1 MSFQHDRFD
10 QVDQAPSADPFIT
23 FLDRIDR
30 VPDVRERRRRSYD
43 LLRFGSGQRVADIGS
58 GIGTVCRELADL
70 GAETVGIDASE
81 AMISAARSRHPDLDF
96 RVATAES
103 LPFADGELAGYRAE
117 RLYQH
122 IGDPRPALAEAHRA
136 LAARGRIV
144 LIDQDWDGFLI
155 DADDRATTRAI
166 RESYTDSFR
175 NGSVGRQYRRH
186 LLEAGFEDVAIEIDG
201 RVLTDFG
208 LFGPLLRD
216 IVNKSVEARAVT
228 AEAGEGWLADQEG
241 RAAEGQFLA
250 LMTHVLAAATRPA

>member
-10 QVDQAPSADPFIT
+10 QVDQAPSVDPFIA

-30 VPDVRERRRRSYD
+30 VSDVRERRRHSYD
-43 LLRFGSGQRVADIGS
+43 LLRFGAGQRVADIGS

-70 GAETVGIDASE
+70 GAEAVGVDVSE

-96 RVATAES
+96 RVAMAEA
-103 LPFADGELAGYRAE
+103 LPFDDGELAGYRAE

-122 IGDPRPALAEAHRA
+122 IGDPRPALAEARRS

-144 LIDQDWDGFLI
+144 LIDQDWDGLLI

-166 RESYTDSFR
+166 RDGYTDSFR
-175 NGSVGRQYRRH
+175 NGSIGRQYRRH
-186 LLEAGFEDVAIEIDG
+186 LVDAGFEDVVIEIDG
-201 RVLTDFG
+201 RAMTDFG

-216 IVNKSVEARAVT
+216 IVAKSIEAGAVS
-228 AEAGEGWLADQEG
+228 AGAGEGWFADQER
-241 RAAEGQFLA
+241 RASEGQFLA